1 VRTVTDRLSDVI
13 RGLPSRRLGAV
24 AAATAALVLS
34 GCGTFTDNDVVAKV
48 GDDELTDADVQRL
61 LDGTVEDT
69 AEVPYDAATAAISNW
84 IIDRVLRADL
94 TANDSGLDELD
105 GELTG
110 DSLRT
115 SFEASFGAWTTMEG
129 GEIPPSRIA
138 GAYGSGPNESG
149 MVCASH
155 ILVADEDTAN
165 EVLDRIDDGDEFAE
179 LATEYSTDPGS
190 AASGGGLPCSSL
202 TTFAS
207 NYVFEFT
214 SAVVEAEAGDVVGP
228 VESQFGYHVIW
239 VRPFDDLS
247 DADIDALLADPLVRF
262 SFAVDDAGV
271 WVDPRFGEFD
281 VSRGL
286 VPVA

>member
-1 VRTVTDRLSDVI
+1 LSVVI
-13 RGLPSRRLGAV
+13 RGLSSPRLGVV

-61 LDGTVEDT
+61 LVGTVEDT
-69 AEVPYDAATAAISNW
+69 AEVPYDAANAAISNW

-94 TANDSGLDELD
+94 AANDGAIDEVE

-115 SFEASFGAWTTMEG
+115 SFDASFGAWSTMTG
-129 GEIPPSRIA
+129 GDIPPGRIA
-138 GAYGSGPNESG
+138 ATYGSGPSESG

-165 EVLDRIDDGDEFAE
+165 EVLDGLDDGDEFAE
-179 LATEYSTDPGS
+179 LAAEYSTDPGS
-190 AASGGGLPCSSL
+190 AESGGALPCSSL
-202 TTFAS
+202 TTFANTFVS
-207 NYVFEFT
+207 EFT
-214 SAVVEAEAGDVVGP
+214 SSVLEAETGDVIGP

-239 VRPFDDLS
+239 VRPYDELS
-247 DADIDALLADPLVRF
+247 DADVDTLLADPLVRF

>member
-1 VRTVTDRLSDVI
+1 M
-13 RGLPSRRLGAV
+13 V
-24 AAATAALVLS
+24 AAATAALVLT

-48 GDDELTDADVQRL
+48 GDDELTDADVRAI
-61 LDGTVEDT
+61 LDSTLEDT
-69 AEVPYDAATAAISNW
+69 AEVPYDAANGAVSNW

-94 TANDSGLDELD
+94 AANDSGIDEVD

-110 DSLRT
+110 DSLRA
-115 SFEASFGAWTTMEG
+115 SFDAAFGAWSAMEVPD
-129 GEIPPSRIA
+129 IPPSRVA
-138 GAYGSGPNESG
+138 AAYGAGPNESG

-165 EVLDRIDDGDEFAE
+165 EVVDRIDDGDEFAE
-179 LATEYSTDPGS
+179 LAAEYSTDTGS
-190 AASGGGLPCSSL
+190 AAAGGALPCASLSS
-202 TTFAS
+202 FA
-207 NYVFEFT
+207 NTYVPEFT
-214 SAVVEAEAGDVVGP
+214 TAVIDAEPGDVVGP

-247 DADIDALLADPLVRF
+247 DADVDALVSDGLVRF
-262 SFAVDDAGV
+262 SFAVDDVGV
-271 WVDPRFGEFD
+271 WVDPRFGDFD

>member
-1 VRTVTDRLSDVI
+1 VI
-13 RGLPSRRLGAV
+13 RGLPSRRLGVV

-34 GCGTFTDNDVVAKV
+34 GCGTVTDNDVVATV
-48 GDDELTDADVQRL
+48 GEDELTDADVQRL
-61 LDGTVEDT
+61 LEGTVEDT

-84 IIDRVLRADL
+84 IIDRVLRSDL
-94 TANDSGLDELD
+94 AANDSGIDEVE

-115 SFEASFGAWTTMEG
+115 SFDESFGAWSTMEA
-129 GEIPPSRIA
+129 GEIPSSRIA
-138 GAYGSGPNESG
+138 ATYNSGPSESG

-155 ILVADEDTAN
+155 ILVADEETAN
-165 EVLDRIDDGDEFAE
+165 EVLDRLDDGEEFAD
-179 LATEYSTDPGS
+179 LAAEYSTDPGS
-190 AASGGGLPCSSL
+190 AESGGALPCSSL
-202 TTFAS
+202 TTFA
-207 NYVFEFT
+207 NTYVFEFT
-214 SAVVEAEAGDVVGP
+214 SAVVEAETGDVVGP

-239 VRPFDDLS
+239 VRPLDELS

-262 SFAVDDAGV
+262 SFAVDEAGV
-271 WVDPRFGEFD
+271 WVDARFGEFD